1 MDSGPRTRELAS
13 LLANQLRGDLARE
26 VRENTDYDG
35 SRFVVTN
42 TVLNP
47 KKD

>member
-1 MDSGPRTRELAS
+1 MEAGPRSQELAS
-13 LLANQLRGDLARE
+13 LLANQLRGDLARG
-26 VRENTDYDG
+26 VRENRDFDG

-42 TVLNP
+42 SVLNP